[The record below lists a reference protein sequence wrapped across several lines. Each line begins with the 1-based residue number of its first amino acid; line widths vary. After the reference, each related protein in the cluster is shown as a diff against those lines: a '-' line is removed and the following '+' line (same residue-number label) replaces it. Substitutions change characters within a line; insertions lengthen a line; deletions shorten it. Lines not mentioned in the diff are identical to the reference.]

1 MKCIL
6 MILAIIICA
15 AQKIT
20 AQEKITPKDYGFTS
34 NVKQVDEVEYE
45 YDTKE
50 KIYKLKQQKSYA
62 FDKGKLV
69 SSSYKSTGIIYVEG
83 ETTFTYNSNGQL
95 ISSREK
101 NNLGDEIYNYTYNN
115 GKLILK
121 KNIKTAYPIETVFEY
136 NDKGYLS
143 KIIKKTGNDLSNV
156 KVYSNYTNAQSYAL
170 LETVYWNNK
179 ISYTTTMKFVNG
191 LKTSSITAYT
201 SSTTTPKESI
211 FKYDDKGHLVEE
223 IGGNGNYTN
232 VYKYDD
238 RGNAFR
244 TMYGG
249 GKTLLYNIENKFVFS
264 KITYNDGLALG
275 MAAFNEQFVQ
285 EFDKKSASYTYEKD
299 FNATKKVD
307 LNFLNDLED
316 EEDYFLILKTVESKF
331 KVKTAF
337 GTYITN
343 TVNALKAPNGLDLV
357 IYDSVTKKTVVR
369 YNFYAANTEI
379 EKWFEA
385 DELPTTASGLYFLLK
400 NNGKNFYII
409 SKASY
414 LNSTSYKALL
424 IPNSVSDY
432 SITIDNHKD
441 KYVIRDVAH
450 KKDDIFYP
458 FEILK

>member
-1 MKCIL
+1 MKCKLI
-6 MILAIIICA
+6 ILAIIICA

-20 AQEKITPKDYGFTS
+20 AQEKIAPKDFGLTN

-45 YDTKE
+45 YDAKE
-50 KIYKLKQQKSYA
+50 KVYKIKEQKNYV

-69 SSSYKSTGIIYVEG
+69 SSSYKSTGIIYMEG

-101 NNLGDEIYNYTYNN
+101 NNLNDETYNYTYNN

-136 NDKGYLS
+136 NNKGYLS
-143 KIIKKTGNDLSNV
+143 KVIKKTGNDLSNV
-156 KVYSNYTNAQSYAL
+156 KVYSNYTNAQSYTL

-179 ISYTTTMKFVNG
+179 VSYTTTMQFIYG
-191 LKTSSITAYT
+191 LKTSATTVYA
-201 SSTTTPKESI
+201 SSTSLPKEST
-211 FKYDDKGHLVEE
+211 FKYNDKGHLVEE
-223 IGGNGNYTN
+223 ISASGTYTN

-249 GKTLLYNIENKFVFS
+249 SKNSLYNIENRFLFS

-275 MAAFNEQFVQ
+275 IAAFNEQFVQ
-285 EFDKKSASYTYEKD
+285 EFDKKSASYAYEKD
-299 FNATKKVD
+299 FNTKKKVD

-316 EEDYFLILKTVESKF
+316 DDDYFLILKTNESKF

-414 LNSTSYKALL
+414 LKSTSFKTLL
-424 IPNSVSDY
+424 IQNSSSDY
-432 SITIDNHKD
+432 SVTIENHTD

-450 KKDDIFYP
+450 KKDDVFYP

>member
-1 MKCIL
+1 MMSRFI
-6 MILAIIICA
+6 ILALFICV
-15 AQKIT
+15 AQT
-20 AQEKITPKDYGFTS
+20 TMAQEKITPKDFGFTN

-45 YDTKE
+45 YDAKE
-50 KIYKLKQQKSYA
+50 KVYKLKQQKNYV

-69 SSSYKSTGIIYVEG
+69 SSSYKSTGIIYMEG

-95 ISSREK
+95 ASSREK
-101 NNLGDEIYNYTYNN
+101 SNLSDETYNYTYSN

-143 KIIKKTGNDLSNV
+143 KAIKKTGNDLSNV

-179 ISYTTTMKFVNG
+179 VSYTSTMKFVNG

-201 SSTTTPKESI
+201 SSTTIPKEST
-211 FKYDDKGHLVEE
+211 FKYNDKGHLIEE
-223 IGGNGNYTN
+223 TSGSGIYTN

-244 TMYGG
+244 TVYGG
-249 GKTLLYNIENKFVFS
+249 SSSSLYNVENKFVFS
-264 KITYNDGLALG
+264 KITYTDGLALG
-275 MAAFNEQFVQ
+275 IAAFNEQFVK
-285 EFDKKSASYTYEKD
+285 EFDKKSASYAFEKD
-299 FNATKKVD
+299 FALTKKID

-316 EEDYFLILKTVESKF
+316 ENFYFVLKTSEDKF
-331 KVKTAF
+331 KVKTAD
-337 GTYITN
+337 GSYITN
-343 TVNALKAPNGLDLV
+343 AVNALKAPNGLDLA
-357 IYDSVTKKTVVR
+357 IYDTLLKITTVCK
-369 YNFYAANTEI
+369 NFYATYTEK
-379 EKWFEA
+379 EKWLETE
-385 DELPTTASGLYFLLK
+385 DLPTTASGLYFILK
-400 NNGKNFYII
+400 NNGKNFYIV

-414 LNSTSYKALL
+414 LKSTSYKSML
-424 IPNSVSDY
+424 IPNSTSDY
-432 SITIDNHKD
+432 SVTIDNHTD
-441 KYVIRDVAH
+441 RYVIRDVAH